1 MTLTGAAKLAGVMG
15 WPVSHSLSPRLHGYW
30 LQEYGIDGAYVPLAV
45 KPDDFQTAVRA
56 LPKLGFQG
64 ANVTVPHKEAALAA
78 VDELSAEAKVIGAVN
93 TIVVRPD
100 GRLFG
105 TCTDGVGF
113 LANLRDF
120 QANWSPLGKSVA
132 VLGAGGAAKA
142 IAWTLV
148 ANGASV
154 RIINRTPARADEL
167 AASLGKKATAI
178 RWEQSAQALEDV
190 DLLVN
195 TTTLGMKGQ
204 GRLELDLGPLPGNAI
219 VTDIVYNP
227 LQTDLLVRAAARG
240 NPVVDGIGM
249 LLHQARV
256 GFAAWFGREAEVT
269 PALRKHVLAGLP

>member
-1 MTLTGAAKLAGVMG
+1 MTLTGAARLAGVMG

-56 LPKLGFQG
+56 LPKLGFAG
-64 ANVTVPHKEAALAA
+64 VNVTVPHKEAALAA
-78 VDELSAEAKVIGAVN
+78 VDDASPEATAIGAVN

-105 TCTDGVGF
+105 TCTDGAGF
-113 LANLRDF
+113 LANLRDSRP
-120 QANWSPLGKSVA
+120 NWSPLEKLVA

-148 ANGASV
+148 SNGATV
-154 RIINRTPARADEL
+154 RIINRTPTRADEL
-167 AASLGKKATAI
+167 AASLGKKATAVP
-178 RWEQSAQALEDV
+178 WEQAAGALEDV

-195 TTTLGMKGQ
+195 TTTMGMKGQ
-204 GRLELDLGPLPGNAI
+204 GRLDLDLGPLPDDAI

-227 LQTDLLVRAAARG
+227 LQTDLLARAAARG
-240 NPVVDGIGM
+240 NPVVDGLGM
-249 LLHQARV
+249 LLHQARA
-256 GFAAWFGREAEVT
+256 GFQAWFGREPAVT
-269 PALRKHVLAGLP
+269 PALRQHVLAGLK